1 MSTWNIGAFT
11 FRSRLLV
18 GTAKYPS
25 PEIMEQAIAAS
36 GAEIV
41 TVAIRRVNLAEA
53 SGQNLLAFI
62 RNSGLT
68 ILPNTAG
75 CYSVKD
81 AVLTAQLA
89 REALDTNW

>member
-25 PEIMEQAIAAS
+25 PEMMEQAIAAS

-62 RNSGLT
+62 REQ
-68 ILPNTAG
+68 A
-75 CYSVKD
+75 
-81 AVLTAQLA
+81 
-89 REALDTNW
+89 